1 MRFRYRGPLPDPLEV
16 LPGFCVLCLCP
27 GEVTAKLGERHGAG
41 AVDLPV
47 PVLLLLHVAADQ
59 RVAFDLGPVEAGLLR
74 DLAQL
79 AFLPLAFTADMQPVY
94 YDHSLAPPQELSA
107 AVASLLRKG
116 LITADPLPLLNHS
129 YDEYEDF
136 PHLGSMALTAAGQDA
151 AELLDING
159 KLC

>member
-1 MRFRYRGPLPDPLEV
+1 MQDMKPLCAGCCGCGACGRCCTGCCAGGPELSEI
-16 LPGFCVLCLCP
+16 
-27 GEVTAKLGERHGAG
+27 E
-41 AVDLPV
+41 
-47 PVLLLLHVAADQ
+47 AA
-59 RVAFDLGPVEAGLLR
+59 LLR
-74 DLAQL
+74 HLAQL
-79 AFLPLAFTADMQPVY
+79 AFLPLAFTAAEQPVY
-94 YDHSLAPPQELSA
+94 RDKSLAPPQELSA